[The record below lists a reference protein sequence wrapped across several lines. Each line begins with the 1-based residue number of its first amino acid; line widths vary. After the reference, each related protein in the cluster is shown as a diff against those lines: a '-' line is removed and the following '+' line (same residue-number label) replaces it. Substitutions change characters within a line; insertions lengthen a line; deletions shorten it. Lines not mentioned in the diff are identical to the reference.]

1 MIIQHILSKD
11 DVEIYIFE
19 ITCPQQLFLYNMIN
33 TYKVTFC
40 TSLILFFLMS
50 NFSRY
55 AFSMK
60 SREINVF
67 NQKNRQKNQRSFFIH
82 FFFISKI
89 SQKKRSHIKFV
100 LQNLY
105 QVVDFIFFLRREE
118 TISFFI
124 KKNSCKIQ
132 SQDVN
137 FRDQIFKCPSDIR
150 EKAFYI
156 YKNSSEYNVKKHLTL
171 QSTPKSALH
180 KT

>member
-1 MIIQHILSKD
+1 MECFIYDYINIQHILSKD

-67 NQKNRQKNQRSFFIH
+67 NQKNRQKNQKSFFFYS
-82 FFFISKI
+82 FFFYQQDFTKE
-89 SQKKRSHIKFV
+89 KKS
-100 LQNLY
+100 Y
-105 QVVDFIFFLRREE
+105 
-118 TISFFI
+118 
-124 KKNSCKIQ
+124 
-132 SQDVN
+132 
-137 FRDQIFKCPSDIR
+137 
-150 EKAFYI
+150 
-156 YKNSSEYNVKKHLTL
+156 
-171 QSTPKSALH
+171 
-180 KT
+180 